1 MNKTKYLALAFA
13 ALTLGA
19 CTSDDVVVND
29 DPNIAQGGEK
39 GYVSLAINLPT
50 QPSTRATTDNSA
62 TLDDGDAVEYNVNDA
77 TLLVFV
83 GGEGKETEAKFAGAY
98 SLDEGLQSD
107 DLDDD
112 HITSTYTYVQSISMP
127 TITAGQTL
135 FGLVVLNNGG
145 ILTNNGGTNWTL
157 HGTQLTNSTT
167 FADVNAA
174 MTLNDEDATTGE
186 ESNNVLDAIAS
197 RTGSGNF
204 LMTNAPLYTKQGG
217 TADPTSTSGSSAAG
231 KLQTLVEID
240 PSKVYNN
247 KTDAERNP
255 AANVYVERAVAKV
268 TLNKAQTLDT
278 SELPTG
284 ITAEIVG
291 WTLDNTNKHTYLMR
305 NVFEEECDDWWGYKA
320 DETTQYRFVGGLAL
334 ENNSLYRTYWGVDP
348 NYDGIGHDGTNSY
361 VSSGDVIST
370 QDEFNSLV
378 GTAPADGDLSDL
390 GYDHPLYC
398 LENTFDTENMRK
410 DQSTRV
416 IVAVKLGVDDADD
429 NGDFFVLGGDMNTF
443 YGYEGICTQ
452 VGSLYINA
460 LSTDINKALQSGRTL
475 VPSDITVVFE
485 KGTASSDPN
494 KMGALPGGVITVKE
508 AYVNSSAASKFN
520 DSKIP
525 DKLKANDVTTT
536 ASINSSLNIEYYKG
550 GIAYYRAIIE
560 HFDNRTETPWST
572 TDGEEGISYPGED
585 ADRNWLGRWGVL
597 RNNWYDIQVTSIRNL
612 GTPDIETETGFN
624 DPLDSWMSVRINI
637 LSWAKRSQDVEL

>member
-50 QPSTRATTDNSA
+50 QPSTRVAEDNSA

-83 GGEGKETEAKFAGAY
+83 GEEGKETEAKFAGAY

-135 FGLVVLNNGG
+135 WGLVVLNKGG
-145 ILTNNGGTNWTL
+145 VLTNEGTNWTL
-157 HGTQLTNSTT
+157 HGTQLTSSTT

-174 MTLNDEDATTGE
+174 MTLNDEDATTGD
-186 ESNNVLDAIAS
+186 ESNNVLDVIAS

-217 TADPTSTSGSSAAG
+217 AADPTSTSGSSAAG

-305 NVFEEECDDWWGYKA
+305 NVFEDECDEWWGYKA
-320 DETTQYRFVGGLAL
+320 EGTTQYRFVGGLAL

-348 NYDGIGHDGTNSY
+348 NYDGIGHDGTTY
-361 VSSGDVIST
+361 VSSGDVISA

-378 GTAPADGDLSDL
+378 GTAPADDDLSKL

-416 IVAVKLGVDDADD
+416 IVAVKLGVDDADG

-460 LSTDINKALQSGRTL
+460 LSTDISDALLPKQTL
-475 VPSDITVVFE
+475 EPSDITVVFE
-485 KGTASSDPN
+485 KGTASSDPD
-494 KMGALPGGVITVKE
+494 KMGELPGGVITVKE
-508 AYVNSSAASKFN
+508 AYVNSSAATKFK
-520 DSKIP
+520 DGKIP
-525 DKLKANDVTTT
+525 DKLKANDATTT
-536 ASINSSLNIEYYKG
+536 TSINSSLNIEYYKG

-560 HFDNRTETPWST
+560 HFDSETETPWAT
-572 TDGEEGISYPGED
+572 TDGSDGNSYPGTNAARD
-585 ADRNWLGRWGVL
+585 WLGRWGVL

-637 LSWAKRSQDVEL
+637 LSWAKRSQSVDL

>member
-19 CTSDDVVVND
+19 CTSDDVAVKD
-29 DPNIAQGGEK
+29 DPNIVQGGEK

-83 GGEGKETEAKFAGAY
+83 GEEGKETEAKFAGAY

-127 TITAGQTL
+127 TIPAGQTL
-135 FGLVVLNNGG
+135 LGLVVLNKGG
-145 ILTNNGGTNWTL
+145 VLTNEGTNWTL
-157 HGTQLTNSTT
+157 HGTQLTSSTT

-186 ESNNVLDAIAS
+186 ESNNVLDVIAS

-284 ITAEIVG
+284 ITAKIVG

-305 NVFEEECDDWWGYKA
+305 NVFEDECDEWWGYKA
-320 DETTQYRFVGGLAL
+320 DETAQYRFVGGLAL

-348 NYDGIGHDGTNSY
+348 NYDGIGHDGTTHY

-378 GTAPADGDLSDL
+378 GTAPADGDLSKL

-416 IVAVKLGVDDADD
+416 IVAVELGVDDADG

-443 YGYEGICTQ
+443 YGYEDICTQ

-460 LSTDINKALQSGRTL
+460 LSTEINDALQPSQTL
-475 VPSDITVVFE
+475 EPSDITVVFE
-485 KGTASSDPN
+485 KGTASSDPD
-494 KMGALPGGVITVKE
+494 KMGELPGGVITVKE
-508 AYVNSSAASKFN
+508 VYVSSTANTKFKEN
-520 DSKIP
+520 TIP
-525 DKLKANDVTTT
+525 AKLKANDPTTT
-536 ASINSSLNIEYYKG
+536 ASINSSTKIEFYKG
-550 GIAYYRAIIE
+550 GVAYYRAIIE
-560 HFDNRTETPWST
+560 HFDSETETPWAT
-572 TDGEEGISYPGED
+572 TDGSDGNSYPGTNAARD
-585 ADRNWLGRWGVL
+585 WLGRWGVL

-637 LSWAKRSQDVEL
+637 LSWAKRSQSVDL